1 MADISINVIG
11 GGSWGTAITHLLANK
26 GYPVTLWVHEPELA
40 RQIESQRRNPI
51 FLPGITLPRN
61 VQVTSDLAALPPSPV
76 FVMAV
81 PSQYMR
87 QVARRMKNHIGPD
100 TTLVCVSKGIE
111 KDSLKYMSQ
120 VLAEEL
126 AGRTG
131 ILSGPSFAKEVAQ
144 QLPTAVVVASRE
156 PDTALQIQQIFNT
169 DYFRVYTNSDIIGVQ
184 IGGSLKNVIAIAAG
198 ISDGL
203 GFGLNTRATL
213 ITRGLAEITRLGV
226 AMGASPRTFSG
237 LAGMGDLVLTC
248 TGALSRNRTVG
259 LQIGQGKTLNEIL
272 NQMKMVA
279 EGVDTAESAAGLAR
293 KYNVEM
299 PIAQQTYKVLFE
311 GLSPRQAVQNLM
323 SRELKDEFA

>member
-26 GYPVTLWVHEPELA
+26 GYPVTLWVHEPELV
-40 RQIESQRRNPI
+40 RQIESQRQNPD
-51 FLPGITLPRN
+51 FLPGITLPQN
-61 VQVTSDLAALPPSPV
+61 VHVTSDLAGLPPSPI

-87 QVARRMKNHIGPD
+87 QVARRMKDQVDRD
-100 TTLVCVSKGIE
+100 TILVCLSKGIE

-120 VLAEEL
+120 VLTEEL
-126 AGRTG
+126 AGRIG

-144 QLPTAVVVASRE
+144 QLPTAVVAASRE
-156 PDTALQIQQIFNT
+156 PDTSLQIQQIFNT
-169 DYFRVYTNSDIIGVQ
+169 DYFRVYTNSDIIGIQ

-226 AMGASPRTFSG
+226 AMGASPRTFAG

-259 LQIGQGKTLNEIL
+259 LQIGQGKTLSEIL

-279 EGVDTAESAAGLAR
+279 EGVDTAESAVGLAR
-293 KYNVEM
+293 RYQVEM
-299 PIAQQTYKVLFE
+299 PIAWQTYKVLFE